1 MTKHVRTRIGAIALV
16 LGAGVLGLTGC
27 SAPADA
33 ETGSRPAAEGS
44 GSTLPT
50 IEAGAFTC
58 SMSGEYRPFNY
69 FDEAG
74 ELVGFDVDICT
85 AIAEEI
91 GLEAKPVTAPFNS
104 LIGGLQANRA
114 DAIIGSL
121 AATEERKQ
129 QVLFTEPYYETGASL
144 FVPAGSKITSIDE
157 LDGAKVGVTLG
168 TTFEEYAQG
177 RDNISEVRTYQAD
190 PDALKDLESG
200 RIDGVITQGFIG
212 NYLAKNAGFKVQE
225 VGDVLIPDVAAIAV
239 GKDNTKLRDAIDAA
253 LVTLHEDGTYDALSQ
268 EWFGESLG

>member
-1 MTKHVRTRIGAIALV
+1 MTKHATTRIGAIALA
-16 LGAGVLGLTGC
+16 LAAGALGLTAC
-27 SAPADA
+27 SPAA
-33 ETGSRPAAEGS
+33 GANTGSNDGS
-44 GSTLPT
+44 AGALPT
-50 IEAGAFTC
+50 IEAGSFTC

-69 FDEAG
+69 FDETG
-74 ELVGFDVDICT
+74 KVVGFDVDMCT
-85 AIAEEI
+85 AIADEL

-104 LIGGLQANRA
+104 LIGGLQADRA

-144 FVPAGSKITSIDE
+144 FVPADSKVTSIAD
-157 LDGAKVGVTLG
+157 LDAAKVGVTLG
-168 TTFEEYAQG
+168 TTFEEYAREQA
-177 RDNISEVRTYQAD
+177 NIAEVKTYQAD

-212 NYLAKNAGFKVQE
+212 NYLAKNAGFKVKE

-239 GKDNTKLRDAIDAA
+239 GKNNPELRDAIDAA
-253 LVTLHEDGTYDALSQ
+253 LVTLRDNGTYDALSQ